1 MSVSKEE
8 FLDILREYASKEF
21 EHIPKSDDEIDYE
34 FSEEFERKM
43 EKLIDSVGNN
53 KKPRKLNHRKSI
65 AILIAAI
72 IVAFAGAM
80 SVGAIRE
87 PIVEFIYKVYD
98 GFTDL
103 LFEGDTTGNITYIYS
118 LSEIP
123 EGFVET
129 DRLINDNIN
138 YVSYEDIQTNSKIE
152 LVQQP
157 TKDVFIS
164 LDNENGHIENY
175 MVNGIEIAIYISDR
189 NDCHIAFWSI
199 DSNYIELTYH
209 GTTTIDEILNLIK
222 SIH

>member
-8 FLDILREYASKEF
+8 FFDILREYASKEF

-34 FSEEFERKM
+34 FSEEFEKKM
-43 EKLIDSVGNN
+43 EKLIDSIGNN
-53 KKPRKLNHRKSI
+53 KKPRKLNHRKAI

-103 LFEGDTTGNITYIYS
+103 IFEGDTTDKLSHIYS

-138 YVSYEDIQTNSKIE
+138 YVSYENIQTNSKIE

-164 LDNENGHIENY
+164 LDNENGHVEKYGI
-175 MVNGIEIAIYISDR
+175 NGTEINLYISDH
-189 NDCHIAFWSI
+189 NDCHIAFWSVG
-199 DSNYIELTYH
+199 SNYIELTYH
-209 GTTTIDEILNLIK
+209 GTTSIDEILNLIK

>member
-8 FLDILREYASKEF
+8 FFDILREYASKEF
-21 EHIPKSDDEIDYE
+21 EHIPESDDEVDYE
-34 FSEEFERKM
+34 FSEEFEKKM
-43 EKLIDSVGNN
+43 EKLIDSIGNN
-53 KKPRKLNHRKSI
+53 KKPRKTNHRKSI

-72 IVAFAGAM
+72 IIAFAGAM

-103 LFEGDTTGNITYIYS
+103 LFEGDTTNKLSYIYS

-129 DRLINDNIN
+129 ERLVNDNTN
-138 YVSYEDIQTNSKIE
+138 YVQYENTQDNKRITLTQSLTEDIS
-152 LVQQP
+152 
-157 TKDVFIS
+157 IS

-175 MVNGIEIAIYISDR
+175 MVNGIEITIYISDR
-189 NDCHIAFWSI
+189 NDCHIAFWSM
-199 DSNYIELTYH
+199 DSNYIELAYH
-209 GTTTIDEILNLIK
+209 GTTTINEVLNLVK
-222 SIH
+222 YVQ

>member
-1 MSVSKEE
+1 MSVSKED
-8 FLDILREYASKEF
+8 FFDILREYASKEF
-21 EHIPKSDDEIDYE
+21 EDIPQSDDEIDYE

-43 EKLIDSVGNN
+43 EKLIDSIGKTN
-53 KKPRKLNHRKSI
+53 KPKKASHKRTI
-65 AILIAAI
+65 AIIAATLI
-72 IVAFAGAM
+72 IILAGTM
-80 SVGAIRE
+80 SVSAIRE

-103 LFEGDTTGNITYIYS
+103 LFEGDTTDNINYIYS

-129 DRLINDNIN
+129 DRLINNNIN
-138 YVSYEDIQTNSKIE
+138 YVLYENIQTNSKIE
-152 LVQQP
+152 LIQQP

-164 LDNENGHIENY
+164 LDNENGHIEKY
-175 MVNGIEIAIYISDR
+175 GINGTEINLYIS
-189 NDCHIAFWSI
+189 NHGDCYIAFWSVG
-199 DSNYIELTYH
+199 SNYIELTYH

>member
-8 FLDILREYASKEF
+8 FFDILREYASKEF

-34 FSEEFERKM
+34 FSEEFEKKM
-43 EKLIDSVGNN
+43 EKLIDSIGNN
-53 KKPRKLNHRKSI
+53 KKPRKLNHRKTI

-72 IVAFAGAM
+72 IIAFAGAM
-80 SVGAIRE
+80 SVSAIRE

-103 LFEGDTTGNITYIYS
+103 LFEGDTTDKLSYIYS

-129 DRLINDNIN
+129 EQLITDGVIYVKYENEQSQKIIEFRQNIT
-138 YVSYEDIQTNSKIE
+138 EDIS
-152 LVQQP
+152 V
-157 TKDVFIS
+157 S
-164 LDNENGHIENY
+164 LDNEHGRVETFQINGQKIN
-175 MVNGIEIAIYISDR
+175 VYISDYG
-189 NDCHIAFWSI
+189 NYYYVFWNV
-199 DSNYIELTYH
+199 DYYYMELIYH

-222 SIH
+222 SIQ

>member
-8 FLDILREYASKEF
+8 FFDILREYASKEF

-34 FSEEFERKM
+34 FSEEFEKKM
-43 EKLIDSVGNN
+43 EKLIDSIEKN
-53 KKPRKLNHRKSI
+53 KKQRKTNHRKAI

-72 IVAFAGAM
+72 IIAFAGAM

-87 PIVEFIYKVYD
+87 PIVEFIYKIYD

-103 LFEGDTTGNITYIYS
+103 FFEGDTTDKLSYIYS

-129 DRLINDNIN
+129 ERLVNDSTN
-138 YVSYEDIQTNSKIE
+138 YVRYDNTKKNKRITLTQSPTEDIS
-152 LVQQP
+152 
-157 TKDVFIS
+157 IS
-164 LDNENGHIENY
+164 WDNENGHIENVT
-175 MVNGIEIAIYISDR
+175 VNGIEISIYISDR
-189 NDCHIAFWSI
+189 NDCYIAFWSM

-209 GTTTIDEILNLIK
+209 GTTTIDEMIKLIS
-222 SIH
+222 SIQ

>member
-8 FLDILREYASKEF
+8 FFDILREYASKEF

-34 FSEEFERKM
+34 FSEEFEKKM
-43 EKLIDSVGNN
+43 EKLIDSIGNN
-53 KKPRKLNHRKSI
+53 KKPHKLNHRKTI

-72 IVAFAGAM
+72 IIAFAGAM
-80 SVGAIRE
+80 SVSAIRE

-103 LFEGDTTGNITYIYS
+103 LFEGDTTDKLSYIYS

-129 DRLINDNIN
+129 DRLSN
-138 YVSYEDIQTNSKIE
+138 NSVNLIIFENQQNGNKIE
-152 LVQQP
+152 LWQQP
-157 TKDVFIS
+157 TEDTSIS
-164 LDNENGHIENY
+164 YDNENGHIENY
-175 MVNGIEIAIYISDR
+175 MVNGIEIAIYISDH
-189 NDCHIAFWSI
+189 NDCHIAFWSV

-222 SIH
+222 FIH

>member
-1 MSVSKEE
+1 MSMNKEE
-8 FLDILREYASKEF
+8 FFDILREYTSKEF

-34 FSEEFERKM
+34 FSAEFEKKM
-43 EKLIDSVGNN
+43 EKLIDSIGNN
-53 KKPRKLNHRKSI
+53 KKPRKINHRKAI

-72 IVAFAGAM
+72 IVIFAGAM

-87 PIVEFIYKVYD
+87 PIVDFIYKVYD

-103 LFEGDTTGNITYIYS
+103 FFEGDTTDKLSYIYS

-129 DRLINDNIN
+129 ERLSNDSVNLIVFEN
-138 YVSYEDIQTNSKIE
+138 QQNSNKIE
-152 LVQQP
+152 LWQQP
-157 TKDVFIS
+157 TEDTSIS
-164 LDNENGHIENY
+164 YDNENGHIENY

-189 NDCHIAFWSI
+189 NDCHIAFWSV

-209 GTTTIDEILNLIK
+209 GTTTIDEILNLIS
-222 SIH
+222 SIQ